1 MKIQSISVSAPV
13 TLSGNVDACMYA
25 FQKFDHSKKK
35 KKKSNRTKQIK
46 INKTPDQ
53 WKKANSFSIF

>member
-35 KKKSNRTKQIK
+35 KKKVTEQ
-46 INKTPDQ
+46 NKS
-53 WKKANSFSIF
+53 K